1 MCCRGTG
8 QKAPPPKYL
17 FLLEGRD
24 GRMRE
29 RGKIHSREGGRQE
42 LNQHTVCVQ
51 LLIEQLVLVFMQ
63 LHTTVY
69 QSISLRHNVKRSIVR
84 QSSHLS
90 LSGKHVEEVEE
101 GKRREEEERTH

>member
-1 MCCRGTG
+1 MLQRNGSKGST
-8 QKAPPPKYL
+8 PKISVPVGGERWKD
-17 FLLEGRD
+17 EGA
-24 GRMRE
+24 RE
-29 RGKIHSREGGRQE
+29 NTQQRGGRQE
-42 LNQHTVCVQ
+42 LSQHTVCVQ

>member
-1 MCCRGTG
+1 
-8 QKAPPPKYL
+8 
-17 FLLEGRD
+17 
-24 GRMRE
+24 MRE

-69 QSISLRHNVKRSIVR
+69 QFHYDIM
-84 QSSHLS
+84 
-90 LSGKHVEEVEE
+90 
-101 GKRREEEERTH
+101 